1 MNSMGRQTTEKTLR
15 LAERMSRLGTESAFD
30 VLVRARALEAS
41 GKKVVHLEIGE
52 PDFPTAPHIVEAAVK
67 AMRDGFTHYGP
78 PAGLPQLR
86 EAIAEDAA
94 RRGLRVDPSEV
105 VVTPGAK
112 PIMFYAILALV
123 ETGDEVLYPDP
134 GFPIYES
141 MINFV
146 GGRGVPYTL
155 SEERYFDVTAEE
167 MLGKIT
173 DRTRL
178 LILNSPQNPT
188 GGVMSREQIEA
199 LARGLASRDVMVLS
213 DEIYRHLIYEGEHV
227 SIAQFPGMREKTI
240 ILDGF
245 SKGYA
250 MTGWRLG
257 YGIMR
262 HDLADHF
269 ARLMV
274 NSNSCTASFS
284 QMAAVAALR
293 GDQASVNDMREEFRR
308 RRKVIIEGLNRIP
321 GFQCQQSPGA
331 FYAFPNISGTG
342 KTSKEIADAL
352 LDSAGVACLSGTA
365 FGRAGEGY
373 LRFSYANSVENIR
386 MALGRIESW
395 VQENR

>member
-1 MNSMGRQTTEKTLR
+1 MSPWTSKKGLR

-30 VLVRARALEAS
+30 VLVRARALEAA
-41 GKKVVHLEIGE
+41 GQQIIHLEIGE
-52 PDFPTAPHIVEAAVK
+52 PDFPTAPHIVEAGVK
-67 AMRDGFTHYGP
+67 ALRDGYTHYGP

-94 RRGLRVDPSEV
+94 QRGLTVDPSQV

-112 PIMFYAILALV
+112 PIMFYAMLALV
-123 ETGDEVLYPDP
+123 EAGDEVLYPDP

-155 SEERYFDVTAEE
+155 TESRQFDVTADEILE
-167 MLGKIT
+167 KIT
-173 DRTRL
+173 PQTRL

-188 GGVMSREQIEA
+188 GGVLSRSQVEA
-199 LARGLASRDVMVLS
+199 LARGLADGEMMVLS

-227 SIAQFPGMREKTI
+227 SIAQFPGMQEKTI

-262 HDLADHF
+262 QDLADHF

-284 QMAAVAALR
+284 QMAGVAALR
-293 GDQASVNDMREEFRR
+293 GSQDCVTAIREEFRR
-308 RRKVIIEGLNRIP
+308 RRKVIIDGLNRIP

-331 FYAFPNISGTG
+331 FYAFPNITGTG
-342 KTSKEIADAL
+342 KSAKHIADAL
-352 LDSAGVACLSGTA
+352 LEDAGVACLSGTA
-365 FGRAGEGY
+365 FGKAGEGH
-373 LRFSYANSVENIR
+373 LRFSYANSIENIQL
-386 MALGRIESW
+386 ALQQIEDWAGRN
-395 VQENR
+395 VRT